1 MPLIGT
7 CRLYRPDPTSIGVG
21 EQWGRAGVDAAP
33 TEHSLV
39 VRLHG
44 QIDASNA
51 GHVARY
57 VERHAAVT
65 NALVVDTSAVDFFGT
80 PALAALRK
88 VDLCCA
94 GSGVDWRLVVGPAV
108 RRVLRVCGS
117 DDLPLADSVA
127 TALRHLHVS
136 AGASAGLQRA
146 GAQTV

>member
-1 MPLIGT
+1 VPLIGT

-21 EQWGRAGVDAAP
+21 EQWGRASVDAAP
-33 TEHSLV
+33 TKDSLV

-51 GHVARY
+51 GHVAGY
-57 VERHAAVT
+57 VERHAAVA

-94 GSGVDWRLVVGPAV
+94 ASGVDWRLVVGPAV
-108 RRVLRVCGS
+108 RRALRVCGS

-127 TALRHLHVS
+127 TALRHLHVGEGS
-136 AGASAGLQRA
+136 GAGPRRA
-146 GAQTV
+146 GPQPV